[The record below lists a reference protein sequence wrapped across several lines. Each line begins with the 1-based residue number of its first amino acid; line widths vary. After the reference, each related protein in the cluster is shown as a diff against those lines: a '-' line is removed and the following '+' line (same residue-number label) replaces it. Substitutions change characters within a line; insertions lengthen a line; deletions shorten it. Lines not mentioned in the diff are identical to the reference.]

1 MVSGFESIGAYLSL
15 GFRSV
20 KMCSRTLPLFCTGE
34 SFFML
39 DAVNAGHSLKT
50 SPVAEISRECYFA

>member
-1 MVSGFESIGAYLSL
+1 MVSGFESVGAYLNL

-34 SFFML
+34 AFFML
-39 DAVNAGHSLKT
+39 DAVNAGNSLKT
-50 SPVAEISRECYFA
+50 SLVAEI